1 MRKVDRLFEIIQL
14 LRGKRLRTAE
24 FIAGHLG
31 VSIRTVYRDIQ
42 GLIASGV
49 PIEGERGIGYLV
61 RQPIELPP
69 LHFSSLEL
77 QTIQLGISMVKAIA
91 DQEVAAA
98 AKEVEIK
105 IRDVLPDSHLNSPRP
120 PLAHIYFQSD
130 KKTLQYLPLL
140 RLAIEKKYIAQ
151 IKYSSES
158 KKNSVRHIR
167 PLGLEYWGKFWTLTA
182 WCDLR
187 EDFRIFRLDR
197 IVKCNLTEQHFKI
210 ERGKT
215 YQDYLKQLEKQYD
228 EKGQKNGNKKE
239 KLD

>member
-31 VSIRTVYRDIQ
+31 VSVRTVYRDIQ
-42 GLIASGV
+42 GLMASGV
-49 PIEGERGIGYLV
+49 PIEGERGIGYMV

-77 QTIQLGISMVKAIA
+77 QAIQLGMSMVKAVA
-91 DQEVAAA
+91 DHKVAAA
-98 AKEVEIK
+98 AKEVELK
-105 IRDVLPDSHLNSPRP
+105 IRDVLPDSHRNISPP

-130 KKTLQYLPLL
+130 AKTLQYLPLL
-140 RLAIEKKYIAQ
+140 RQALEEKLVVH
-151 IKYSSES
+151 IKYNNES
-158 KKNSVRHIR
+158 KKNSVRYIR
-167 PLGLEYWGKFWTLTA
+167 PLGLEYWGKFWTLTS
-182 WCDLR
+182 WCELR
-187 EDFRIFRLDR
+187 EDFRVFRLDR
-197 IVKCNLTEQHFKI
+197 IIQCDLTQQCFKN

-228 EKGQKNGNKKE
+228 
-239 KLD
+239 